1 MRQIVRVLKG
11 EISIFFIYIIIYRH
25 DQNELLF
32 ANEALFFFSFSFSFS
47 LLGKLS
53 LSLPSLFSIFLD
65 IKDRSS
71 VFAYIM

>member
-32 ANEALFFFSFSFSFS
+32 ANEALFSFSFSFS
-47 LLGKLS
+47 LLGIS

>member
-32 ANEALFFFSFSFSFS
+32 ANEALLSFSFSFS
-47 LLGKLS
+47 LLGIS